1 MQSRRWVLVLV
12 ITMMLIESWVDR
24 AAADSIEPA
33 PRLAA
38 SR

>member
-12 ITMMLIESWVDR
+12 ITMMLVESWVDR

-33 PRLAA
+33 PSLSA
-38 SR
+38 SQ